1 MPETDR
7 ACEWEALAGEPPR
20 TLGVMRKRLQS
31 PLPKRHGLD
40 AARLK
45 LPAEGPWHTVRD
57 HLVDRLPVAPER
69 IDAMFAEQ
77 RFVGTDGP
85 LAHDAPFVPDS
96 FVWFHRDLPD
106 EVAVPFDIDVLHQ
119 DDDLLVVHKPHFL
132 ATIPRGK
139 HVLETALVRLRHRL
153 DLPELSPAHRLDRV
167 TAGLLVFVIR
177 PERRGAYQTLFANR
191 RVHKEYEAIAPVR
204 DDLTLPTTI
213 RSRIVKER
221 GVIAAQ
227 EIDGP
232 PNAETRVEL
241 VERRGD
247 VGRYRVT
254 PTTGRTHQIRLHMAS
269 LGIPIL
275 GDRFY
280 PTLTET
286 PLDDFSR
293 PLQLLAKTLAF
304 TDPISGEHRRFDSP
318 ATLQA
323 WTSYADWDQ
332 PSYAAS

>member
-1 MPETDR
+1 
-7 ACEWEALAGEPPR
+7 
-20 TLGVMRKRLQS
+20 MRRRLPS

-45 LPAEGPWHTVRD
+45 LPAEGPWQTVRD

-69 IDAMFAEQ
+69 IDAMFGER

-85 LAHDAPFVPDS
+85 LALDAPFVPDS

-106 EVAVPFDIDVLHQ
+106 EVPVPFDIEVIHR

-139 HVLETALVRLRHRL
+139 HVLETALVRLRKRL
-153 DLPELSPAHRLDRV
+153 DLPSLSPAHRLDRV
-167 TAGLLVFVIR
+167 TAGLIVFVIR
-177 PERRGAYQTLFANR
+177 PELRGAYQTLFANR

-204 DDLTLPTTI
+204 DDLELPATI
-213 RSRIVKER
+213 SSRIVKER
-221 GVIAAQ
+221 GVIVAR
-227 EIDGP
+227 EVDGE
-232 PNAETRVEL
+232 PNAETRIEL
-241 VERRGD
+241 VARRDGI
-247 VGRYRVT
+247 GRYRVT
-254 PTTGRTHQIRLHMAS
+254 PFTGRTHQIRVHMSS

-275 GDRFY
+275 GDSFY
-280 PTLTET
+280 PTVTET

-304 TDPISGEHRRFDSP
+304 TDPISRERRHFETP

-323 WTSYADWDQ
+323 WTSYEDWAR
-332 PSYAAS
+332 PA